1 MSEKQDT
8 FWMFCQR
15 AHIGP
20 QTREEARAAMEVA
33 ARDAPLGSTFYLMQS
48 VAKCHLELPK
58 DASIVWTD
66 CKPPPDTAAAEG
78 GA

>member
-8 FWMFCQR
+8 FWIFCQR
-15 AHIGP
+15 ANIEP
-20 QTREEARAAMEVA
+20 QTHEGARAAMEAA

-58 DASIVWTD
+58 DAAVVWAD
-66 CKPPPDTAAAEG
+66 IKPPPDTAAAG
-78 GA
+78 GV